1 MIRDRSAPESS
12 SLGIDLT
19 PLLDIIFIVLVF
31 LLLTANVR
39 IQSMDITLPEV
50 ADSTQ
55 PAQTVSESLTLH
67 LFADAPYWALGEQK
81 FTDWDAFSNAILT
94 ARAQPHT
101 TGAQPEI
108 IIAADRDA
116 STERLLNLLNFLQR
130 QNIPAAQIL
139 TKGSE

>member
-12 SLGIDLT
+12 TLGIDLT

-50 ADSTQ
+50 ADTAS
-55 PAQTVSESLTLH
+55 PAPAVQENLTLH
-67 LFADAPYWALGEQK
+67 LFAHEPYWALGEQK
-81 FTDWDAFSNAILT
+81 FSDWDAFRRAILA
-94 ARAQPHT
+94 ARAHSQTAATAPD
-101 TGAQPEI
+101 I

>member
-50 ADSTQ
+50 ADS
-55 PAQTVSESLTLH
+55 PNRH
-67 LFADAPYWALGEQK
+67 KPYRK
-81 FTDWDAFSNAILT
+81 V
-94 ARAQPHT
+94 
-101 TGAQPEI
+101 
-108 IIAADRDA
+108 
-116 STERLLNLLNFLQR
+116 
-130 QNIPAAQIL
+130 
-139 TKGSE
+139 